1 MTSAMFR
8 NRSHAL
14 ILGAAAI
21 VALLSLAALVAL
33 RSTGAPPPQA
43 DEQSAKGAV
52 EPRSAPTAEARPERG
67 ATREAAPAS
76 PSCASCG
83 TVEAVRTLEVRG
95 EPTGSQELEQHL
107 SRHVVY
113 RVTVRLED
121 GSYRTLSQPTPPAI
135 AVGAKVR
142 ILDGAVVA
150 RQ

>member
-8 NRSHAL
+8 NRSHVL

-21 VALLSLAALVAL
+21 VALLSLAALLAL
-33 RSTGAPPPQA
+33 RSSGALAPAGEP
-43 DEQSAKGAV
+43 SAKGTV
-52 EPRSAPTAEARPERG
+52 EARSAPTADARPERG
-67 ATREAAPAS
+67 ATRDAAPAPS
-76 PSCASCG
+76 SCASCC
-83 TVEAVRTLEVRG
+83 TVEAIRTLEVRG

-107 SRHVVY
+107 SRRVVY
-113 RVTVRLED
+113 RVTVRLDD

-142 ILDGAVVA
+142 IVDAAVVA